1 MRLRYP
7 PNVKIVKMP
16 CTGKID
22 ALYIMRAFEN
32 GADGVYVA
40 GCHEGNCH
48 FLEGNIN
55 AKRRV
60 KYLKK
65 VLDEI
70 GIGGDRLEMF
80 NMSAAEGPRFA
91 EVANLMTEP
100 GETDGYTVLEHVLV
114 IERHLG
120 LQLFDYV
127 IYNTSPVPEHL
138 KAGYASQGATPM
150 VLSPLEIRTLERLD
164 ITPIGV
170 PLISEH
176 PAGKIRHH
184 PDRLAAAIMALA
196 QGKLSARRGRAE
208 AGGL

>member
-1 MRLRYP
+1 
-7 PNVKIVKMP
+7 
-16 CTGKID
+16 
-22 ALYIMRAFEN
+22 
-32 GADGVYVA
+32 
-40 GCHEGNCH
+40 
-48 FLEGNIN
+48 
-55 AKRRV
+55 
-60 KYLKK
+60 
-65 VLDEI
+65 
-70 GIGGDRLEMF
+70 
-80 NMSAAEGPRFA
+80 
-91 EVANLMTEP
+91 VANLMTEP

-138 KAGYASQGATPM
+138 KAGYESHGATPM
-150 VLSPLEIRTLERLD
+150 VMGPLEIRTLERLG

-184 PDRLAAAIMALA
+184 PDRLAAAISALG
-196 QGKLSARRGRAE
+196 QRKLGAWRGRAE